1 MKCSIVYPGQYVAWV
16 TCMLSDYETQILG
29 GMVKKGYTVSPAAQ
43 SGVVTLG
50 TPNAPAVVVCF
61 RIDSSKEDITAS
73 DVMKD
78 LMDLLNEKK
87 FLYYS
92 VIVSA
97 LAGSTWNT
105 SNISLPKKD
114 PAPAVPEAPP
124 TPKSN
129 LN

>member
-1 MKCSIVYPGQYVAWV
+1 MKCSLVYPGQYVAWV
-16 TCMLSDYETQILG
+16 TCMLPDYEDHILA
-29 GMVKKGYTVSPAAQ
+29 GMVKKGYQVSPAAE

-50 TPNAPAVVVCF
+50 AQGGPSVVVCF
-61 RIDSSKEDITAS
+61 RIDSTKEDIKVT
-73 DVMKD
+73 DVSKD

-105 SNISLPKKD
+105 SNITFPK
-114 PAPAVPEAPP
+114 PAAVPPP
-124 TPKSN
+124 LPSAPKSN